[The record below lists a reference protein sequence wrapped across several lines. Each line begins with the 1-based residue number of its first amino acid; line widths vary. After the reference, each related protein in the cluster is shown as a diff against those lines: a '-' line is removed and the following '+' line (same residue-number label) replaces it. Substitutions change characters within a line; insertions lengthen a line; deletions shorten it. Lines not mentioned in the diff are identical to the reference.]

1 MARRESTSAARP
13 RRNGM
18 NAHRRTRKS
27 AFEQAVEVE
36 RAHLSQ
42 AESVLVC
49 LHAALLYSDHHDR
62 RDLDFAGAAGLA
74 LSLVRKAADSID
86 SARLQKLALQEGG
99 SGSGASS
106 RPTRPGEGVK

>member
-13 RRNGM
+13 RRNRM
-18 NAHRRTRKS
+18 DAHNRARKS
-27 AFEQAVEVE
+27 AFEQAVELE

-49 LHAALLYSDHHDR
+49 LHAALLYSDQNDR
-62 RDLDFAGAAGLA
+62 RDPDFAGAAGLA

-86 SARLQKLALQEGG
+86 SARLQKLALREGG
-99 SGSGASS
+99 SGSRASS
-106 RPTRPGEGVK
+106 RPTRSGEVVK